1 MPHDRMLECRT
12 PRTEHPF
19 GLYSVYNRLMPATSD
34 VWPLRIVYGV
44 TGEGMGHATR
54 SRVIIEHLLNRGHHV
69 RVVVSGRAHAFL
81 TDRLKQHPGV
91 SIHEISGLTLT
102 YVDNRVDRTQSLL
115 RNLKHAPKGVRA
127 NLKVYRRVAEGN
139 FAPHAVFSDFESWA
153 ALYATNHFLP
163 VISIDNMQVINRCEH
178 DSSLLGGASF
188 DRRLAKLAV
197 MAKIPGAFHYLITS
211 FFFPTVSKKRTTLVP
226 PILRPEILSAKREPG
241 NHILVYQTSDTN
253 HELVERL
260 KQLPYEFRFYGMRR
274 HENLGNVLLKNFSEQ
289 DFVDDLRTA
298 RAVISG
304 GGFTLM
310 SEAVSLG
317 VPMLSIPVER
327 QFEQVLNARYLEKL
341 GYGKLTETLDSAT
354 ISAFLENLP
363 SYVKNLESYPR
374 QDNSMMLAC
383 VDELVERIAHG
394 KKRPTRLRSPNMGHW
409 AGDD

>member
-1 MPHDRMLECRT
+1 
-12 PRTEHPF
+12 
-19 GLYSVYNRLMPATSD
+19 
-34 VWPLRIVYGV
+34 
-44 TGEGMGHATR
+44 MGHATR
-54 SRVIIEHLLNRGHHV
+54 SRVIIEHLLNRGHQV

-81 TDRLKQHPGV
+81 TERLKHHPELSV
-91 SIHEISGLTLT
+91 HEISGLTLT
-102 YVDNRVDRTQSLL
+102 YVDNRVDRMRSLL

-127 NLKVYRRVAEGN
+127 NLKVYQRVAESN
-139 FAPHAVFSDFESWA
+139 FSPHVVFSDFESWA

-178 DSSLLGGASF
+178 DAEILGGGGF

-211 FFFPTVSKKRTTLVP
+211 FFFPPVNKKRTTLVP

-274 HENLGNVLLKNFSEQ
+274 HENLGNVMLRNFSEEG
-289 DFVDDLRTA
+289 FVDDLRTA

-327 QFEQVLNARYLEKL
+327 QFEQVLNARYLERL
-341 GYGKLTETLDSAT
+341 GYGKMTDTLDSAS
-354 ISAFLENLP
+354 ISAFLGNLD
-363 SYVKNLESYPR
+363 SYAQNLESYPR

-383 VDELVERIAHG
+383 VDELVERIIHG
-394 KKRPTRLRSPNMGHW
+394 KKRPNRLRSPNMGHW
-409 AGDD
+409 EGEA